1 MNINT
6 IVYDETK
13 IDLFQTPELLS
24 KTMQSLLDEFCELYD
39 NSHELCETLLFEC
52 IKQGYTFEYG
62 LDCIPYN
69 LNKIV

>member
-1 MNINT
+1 
-6 IVYDETK
+6 
-13 IDLFQTPELLS
+13 
-24 KTMQSLLDEFCELYD
+24 MQSLLDEFCELYD

-62 LDCIPYN
+62 LDVYN

>member
-1 MNINT
+1 MSY
-6 IVYDETK
+6 VR
-13 IDLFQTPELLS
+13 L
-24 KTMQSLLDEFCELYD
+24 
-39 NSHELCETLLFEC
+39 LLFEC